1 MLTKIA
7 FTLAVVI
14 GVLWF
19 ARRSR
24 QRVVNNP
31 APVVNQGGGFPIG
44 WLATGVVALMIIAG
58 GWLMYDHWEK
68 SSEMVFVRVVDSGTQ
83 KVTEYRAYRGDIEER
98 AFVTVDNVS
107 VTLAGTE
114 RLETSTKPLDQN

>member
-1 MLTKIA
+1 
-7 FTLAVVI
+7 
-14 GVLWF
+14 
-19 ARRSR
+19 
-24 QRVVNNP
+24 
-31 APVVNQGGGFPIG
+31 
-44 WLATGVVALMIIAG
+44 MIIAG

-107 VTLAGTE
+107 VTLAATE

>member
-31 APVVNQGGGFPIG
+31 APAVNQDSGFPIG
-44 WLATGVVALMIIAG
+44 WLATGVVGLMIIAG
-58 GWLMYDHWEK
+58 GWLMQLILQVHL
-68 SSEMVFVRVVDSGTQ
+68 F
-83 KVTEYRAYRGDIEER
+83 
-98 AFVTVDNVS
+98 
-107 VTLAGTE
+107 
-114 RLETSTKPLDQN
+114 QNYLCFWKIF